1 MPTTQ
6 HVARA
11 LAYLLA
17 GRNCDTF
24 RARSR
29 VVGAHAWGNW
39 VGNGERSAHAAVLV
53 IDPIGTVSATVAA
66 LALGVPIVHVRNRRD
81 LADLST
87 ISIAIVASYE
97 KPVWSDVAALAVSV
111 PTIVIGSPGRSE
123 DVRAAIAAAAF
134 GYLTTALAPDAL
146 KRAIKGALR
155 GQPAYARD
163 ALGRW
168 IRDQLALIAP
178 EMRRAIELTPR
189 QRAVIRLVASGAS
202 DKEIGRTLGIATATA
217 QKHVTNLLRRL
228 GAPNRA
234 AAVAQ
239 IAVVDFWS
247 GRVEAADAVGV
258 AHS

>member
-1 MPTTQ
+1 D
-6 HVARA
+6 VSLVVIA
-11 LAYLLA
+11 AY
-17 GRNCDTF
+17 
-24 RARSR
+24 
-29 VVGAHAWGNW
+29 GNPKW
-39 VGNGERSAHAAVLV
+39 SE
-53 IDPIGTVSATVAA
+53 VAA
-66 LALGVPIVHVRNRRD
+66 AAGSAPTVV
-81 LADLST
+81 
-87 ISIAIVASYE
+87 VA
-97 KPVWSDVAALAVSV
+97 
-111 PTIVIGSPGRSE
+111 SPGRSA
-123 DVRAAIAAAAF
+123 DARDALAALAF
-134 GYLTTALAPDAL
+134 GYLSATLAPDAMR
-146 KRAIKGALR
+146 RAIKGALR

-163 ALGRW
+163 ALGNW